1 MVNGWLTRDSL
12 FGAWGGLRPG
22 RLGSPQAPRMK
33 GGPVLHLEHTRRGV
47 WARPPPPE
55 LVSTREA
62 RGGYSDRSTRKLP
75 LKHN

>member
-12 FGAWGGLRPG
+12 FGAWGRIAPR

-47 WARPPPPE
+47 WAGPPPPE
-55 LVSTREA
+55 FVSAVRLEADFLIGQRESC
-62 RGGYSDRSTRKLP
+62 R
-75 LKHN
+75 